1 MNCKKKGWQRGP
13 GKKRTMKFF
22 IIFQSIAFLT
32 ILSFYG
38 CSSKP
43 QSPPA
48 TTSQTQ
54 SKTRPRP
61 AAPPKAAIEETPVQ
75 EGYIYQQRERRDPF
89 IPLIVPRKK
98 VKKGAGAKVGTLESY
113 DISDFTL
120 AAIAKKGREYFALL
134 TTPDNRSFTVNK
146 GNIIGL
152 NKGKVKEITRDRIVL
167 VEYSRDYMGKLKP
180 REIILEFHKGEVE

>member
-1 MNCKKKGWQRGP
+1 MNFKKKEWQRGL

-32 ILSFYG
+32 AFSFYG
-38 CSSKP
+38 CGSNP
-43 QSPPA
+43 PSPPA

-54 SKTRPRP
+54 SKTGPRP
-61 AAPPKAAIEETPVQ
+61 VVPTKAAIEETSAQ

-89 IPLIVPRKK
+89 MPLIVPRKK
-98 VKKGAGAKVGTLESY
+98 VKKGMNVMAGTMESY
-113 DISDFTL
+113 DISDFKL
-120 AAIAKKGREYFALL
+120 AAIARKGREYFALL

-152 NKGKVKEITRDRIVL
+152 NKGKVKEITKDKIVL

-180 REIILEFHKGEVE
+180 REIILEFHKGEAE